1 MKKFTTIKQLIID
14 EILSNNEL
22 PTYSDLT
29 EKIKENFPNSK
40 WQKSHYSWYKS
51 QIKTG
56 KIEIE
61 DLLNDFEN
69 LETEETVDKNLI
81 EFSVSL
87 EKDLHNY
94 LSANLNEI
102 EKHLKIVENGIEY
115 STEAGF
121 IDILAMDKDES
132 YVVIELKAGKAKDAA
147 LGQLLG
153 YIGSIMEEKSTTKV
167 RGILIASDFE
177 NRIIFGTKAISNIK
191 VVKYKLN
198 FQFNTL

>member
-14 EILSNNEL
+14 EILSNNEF
-22 PTYSDLT
+22 PTYSELT
-29 EKIKENFPNSK
+29 EKVKENFPSSK

-61 DLLNDFEN
+61 DLLNDLDSIEI
-69 LETEETVDKNLI
+69 EKDIDDNLI

-87 EKDLHNY
+87 EKDLHKY
-94 LSANLNEI
+94 LSTNLSEI
-102 EKHLKIVENGIEY
+102 ESDLKIVENGIEY

-121 IDILAMDKDES
+121 IDILAMDKNEN

-153 YIGSIMEEKSTTKV
+153 YIGSIMTEKSSTKV
-167 RGILIASDFE
+167 RGILIASDFD
-177 NRIIFGTKAISNIK
+177 NRIILGTKAISNIK